1 MVSLL
6 VGQIIKYRLGVPVVA
21 MESRIRVQSRN
32 PVKYVRWWRLSQR
45 RMDTLLSKK
54 FSLIQKYSGGA
65 WRPAREKVP
74 DINSVTRSLRRN

>member
-32 PVKYVRWWRLSQR
+32 PVKYVNLSANSDDLS
-45 RMDTLLSKK
+45 MLLQCGNRSKSHGS
-54 FSLIQKYSGGA
+54 FE
-65 WRPAREKVP
+65 P
-74 DINSVTRSLRRN
+74 SVSVANATSI